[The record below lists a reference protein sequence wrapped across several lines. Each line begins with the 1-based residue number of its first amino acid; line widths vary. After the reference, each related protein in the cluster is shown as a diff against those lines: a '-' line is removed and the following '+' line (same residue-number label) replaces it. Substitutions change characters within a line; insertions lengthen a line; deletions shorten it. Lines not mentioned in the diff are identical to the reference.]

1 MDFSNISNAKSE
13 RITFII
19 KNKYCLKYILLPS
32 TPLEQT
38 KAIHFHT
45 LKLNGSDP
53 IYEHG
58 LFILY
63 LLLPNFVSIKSAF
76 LPFGA
81 VFILFYL
88 KTVAIT
94 PL

>member
-1 MDFSNISNAKSE
+1 MQKAKGLH
-13 RITFII
+13 IY
-19 KNKYCLKYILLPS
+19 NKKQILFKVLLPS

-53 IYEHG
+53 ICEHG